1 MLGQLFGSN
10 ARVKILKLFL
20 FNPEEKYYIR
30 ELSRK
35 LKLQVNSVRREL
47 DNLENFGI
55 LISGASINT
64 SNDNNEVA
72 SVNELK
78 KNKTTKSKVAAD
90 KQEKKYY
97 KANAKFV
104 LFEEI
109 KSLIIR
115 AQILYGQDFIDK
127 LKKTGS
133 IKLLVLTGK
142 FVNELETPID
152 LLIVGRFN
160 KIKLKKL
167 IKELETELGRE
178 INYTLMDMKDFKY
191 RRDITD
197 IFLYS
202 ILEGKKIVAVD
213 ELGVY

>member
-10 ARVKILKLFL
+10 ARVKILKIFL
-20 FNPEEKYYIR
+20 FNPEERYYIR
-30 ELSRK
+30 ELARK

-47 DNLENFGI
+47 DNLEKFGV
-55 LISGASINT
+55 LVSGSSLDEENEIEDGKPPSMAKTNKPSYAKATAS
-64 SNDNNEVA
+64 
-72 SVNELK
+72 
-78 KNKTTKSKVAAD
+78 

-97 KANAKFV
+97 KANADFV

-109 KSLIIR
+109 KSLIIK
-115 AQILYGQDFIDK
+115 AQILYGQDFIKK
-127 LKKTGS
+127 LKRAGN

-142 FVNELETPID
+142 FVNELEFPID

-160 KIKLKKL
+160 KVKLLKL

-178 INYTLMDMKDFKY
+178 INYTIMDTKEFKY

-197 IFLYS
+197 VFLYG
-202 ILEGKKIVAVD
+202 ILEGKNIMAVD
-213 ELGVY
+213 EMGFK